1 MNKRLKEVQEL
12 PLPRPEILRKNNHC
26 LHFAVVKDVNVYR
39 QYFYHKSCLQRALD
53 FYKDS
58 WRITYRAKG
67 RDAEDAITL
76 MPSIMKQCNKNRH
89 LRAQKFSGVRMC
101 NLTRYLSKDNSL
113 RYITDIVFSDS
124 YTTALFAHRIAAT
137 NPYFKNRWQII
148 RIITKRVGRNNREIY
163 HNTRTLED
171 RLRQLYRK
179 SYPIHAPLVRTL
191 DNDLIEVTC
200 FGNDPKEL
208 VRPLR
213 LLLEELRGDILY
225 VTLAGNNA
233 LSICCDKEIEEEDYY
248 EPFEDRFS
256 IRIRY
261 KHFQAFGTAYNNPNI
276 L

>member
-12 PLPRPEILRKNNHC
+12 PLPRPDILRKNNHC

-53 FYKDS
+53 YYKDS

-89 LRAQKFSGVRMC
+89 LRAQRFSGVRMC

-148 RIITKRVGRNNREIY
+148 RIITKKVGRNNREIY

-179 SYPIHAPLVRTL
+179 SYAIHAPLVRTL

-200 FGNDPKEL
+200 FGDDPREL

-213 LLLEELRGDILY
+213 LLLEELRDEILY